1 MKEASELETD
11 FVSIIATGIVA
22 ILLFFLMVCI
32 VLALPYF
39 FIRRVLKKNKYG
51 KIIKMWGSDLRKR
64 HTTRVEFHSL
74 LRDMQQV
81 KQIPNRSEYWSYC
94 KHIYFA
100 TLHSRDVTLEQQR
113 ELYEKFNQLKVHGL
127 PYPEDNEKENQ
138 GSVNDTF

>member
-1 MKEASELETD
+1 MKGASELEID

-32 VLALPYF
+32 ILAIPYF

-64 HTTRVEFHSL
+64 HTTQVEFHSL

-81 KQIPNRSEYWSYC
+81 KQIPNRSEYWGYC

-100 TLHSRDVTLEQQR
+100 TLHSRGVTLEQQR

-138 GSVNDTF
+138 GSVNNTF